1 MKERRQVG
9 REGERKQKKR
19 KEGKEERK
27 EGGKEEGRIGEVEGR
42 ENKVYFIGLSIQR
55 NQSFIIGLIY

>member
-1 MKERRQVG
+1 MKERIQGG

-27 EGGKEEGRIGEVEGR
+27 EGGKEGRIGEEEGR